1 MRYAVLALLSCQQ
14 YLAIAFLYAAVPAVL
29 RQQGAPLPVIG
40 LFGLVF
46 FAFTVNFLWAPLV
59 DRYPLTRLG
68 RRRSWILL
76 MQGLAAAVTASIA
89 LLDPGR
95 HVAALLAASL
105 LLATLAATQRIA
117 TLGYAA
123 DSLRPAQR
131 AYGAAVMGW
140 GMSVGNALGGAAGL
154 YLIEAI
160 GWRDALLSGAALMA
174 LLACLAPLLPEPA
187 AHGPG
192 NRAARGAW
200 WQPGMWRAIAIIAP
214 ATFGVALAFPMA
226 APWLVDLGLPLP
238 RVGLVIAAAT
248 VLAFSLAG
256 PLAGIGLRR
265 LPAPRAVLASTLLL
279 TPPFGLLAAA
289 DGLLATRLW
298 TLLSVFAIFAALA
311 VQNVAFNA
319 YFYSLAR
326 PGRAAT
332 DVTFLAAMMSVA
344 AMAGFGASG
353 FVAAAWGYGA
363 TLAAAAAGYGI
374 TALLAWRLAPLAAQE
389 VRHAS

>member
-46 FAFTVNFLWAPLV
+46 FAFTVNFLWAPAV

-76 MQGLAAAVTASIA
+76 MQGLAAAVTAIIA

-95 HVAALLAASL
+95 QVAALLAASL

-123 DSLRPAQR
+123 DSLQPAQR

-174 LLACLAPLLPEPA
+174 VLACLGPLLPEPP
-187 AHGPG
+187 AHGAE
-192 NRAARGAW
+192 NRAIRGAW
-200 WQPGMWRAIAIIAP
+200 WQPGMWRAVAIVAP

-256 PLAGIGLRR
+256 PLAGLCLRR
-265 LPAPRAVLASTLLL
+265 LPATRAVLASTLLL

-289 DGLLATRLW
+289 EGLLAARPW

-353 FVAAAWGYGA
+353 FLAAAWGYGA
-363 TLAAAAAGYGI
+363 TLAAAGAGYGV
-374 TALLAWRLAPLAAQE
+374 TALLAWRLLPLSGEEA
-389 VRHAS
+389 RH

>member
-46 FAFTVNFLWAPLV
+46 FAFTVNFLWAPVV

-76 MQGLAAAVTASIA
+76 MQGLAAAVTAIIA

-95 HVAALLAASL
+95 QVAALLAASL

-123 DSLRPAQR
+123 DSLQPAQR

-174 LLACLAPLLPEPA
+174 VLACLGPLLPEPP
-187 AHGPG
+187 AHGAE
-192 NRAARGAW
+192 NRAIRGAW
-200 WQPGMWRAIAIIAP
+200 WQPGMWRAIAIVAP

-256 PLAGIGLRR
+256 PLAGLCLRR
-265 LPAPRAVLASTLLL
+265 LPATRAVLASTLLL

-289 DGLLATRLW
+289 EGLLAARPW

-353 FVAAAWGYGA
+353 FLAAAWGYGA
-363 TLAAAAAGYGI
+363 TLAAAGGGYGV
-374 TALLAWRLAPLAAQE
+374 TALLAWRLLQLSGDEA
-389 VRHAS
+389 RH